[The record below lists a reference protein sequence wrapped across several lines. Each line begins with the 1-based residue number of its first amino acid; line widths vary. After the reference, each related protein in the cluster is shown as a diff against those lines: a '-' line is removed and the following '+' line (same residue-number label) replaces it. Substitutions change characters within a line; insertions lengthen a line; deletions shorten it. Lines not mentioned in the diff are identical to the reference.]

1 MKYSSTRNSNLSY
14 NASATILLGLSKE
27 GGLFLPDN
35 IPTIDLEKCQHMNY
49 EQLAIEI
56 LSLYLNDF
64 TLEEIKYC
72 VHEAYKSFDTDE
84 ITPVKKV
91 KDDYILELFHGPTS
105 AFKDVA
111 LQILPYLISTSL
123 KIQQAPNDIFIL
135 TATSGDTGKAA
146 LEGFKNVDRVK
157 IMVFYPKD
165 GVSEIQKR
173 QMVTSEGKNV
183 YVVGVDG
190 NFDDCQTMVKECFAD
205 EALNEI
211 MKEHHIQFSS
221 ANSIN
226 VGRLI
231 PQIVY
236 YFKAYYDLVNQKE
249 IQLNEKINIS
259 VPTGNFGNILAAY
272 LAKQMGLPIEKFICA
287 SNENNVLTDFIQYG
301 IYNVN
306 RPFMKTN
313 SPSMDILVSSNLE
326 RYLYLLCKD
335 DEYIR
340 NMMESLK
347 LKGSYQV
354 PQLMH
359 KKIKKE
365 FYASCVNQTKTKE
378 VIAKVYHDTHYL
390 LDPHTAVAYQAC
402 QDFKNEKNNDYKTII
417 CATASPYKFMDTV
430 MEALNQPQIN
440 EFEMMEQCEKLTG
453 TQIPF
458 NLKTLKEKAILHDCN
473 VSIDDMKKM
482 IQKAVGEN
490 HD

>member
-1 MKYSSTRNSNLSY
+1 MKYISTRNSNLSY
-14 NASATILLGLSKE
+14 NASETILLGLSKE
-27 GGLFLPDN
+27 GGLFLPDE
-35 IPTIDLEKCQHMNY
+35 IPLIDLEKCLQMNY

-64 TLEEIKYC
+64 TFDQIKYC
-72 VHEAYKSFDTDE
+72 VHEAYKSFDTSE
-84 ITPVKKV
+84 ITPLVKV
-91 KDDYILELFHGPTS
+91 KDDYVLELFHGPTS

-111 LQILPYLISTSL
+111 LQILPYLLSTSL
-123 KIQQAPNDIFIL
+123 QIQQAPNDIFIL

-146 LEGFKNVDRVK
+146 LEGFKDVDRVK

-165 GVSEIQKR
+165 GVSEVQKR
-173 QMVTSEGKNV
+173 QMITSEGKNV
-183 YVVGVDG
+183 YVVGIDG
-190 NFDDCQTMVKECFAD
+190 NFDDCQTMVKDCFAD
-205 EALNEI
+205 EKLNEF
-211 MKEHHIQFSS
+211 MKKHHVQFSS

-226 VGRLI
+226 IGRLI

-236 YFKAYYDLVNQKE
+236 YFKAYFDLVNQNE
-249 IQLNEKINIS
+249 IHLNEKINVS

-272 LAKQMGLPIEKFICA
+272 LAKKMGLPIEKFICA

-301 IYNVN
+301 IYNAN
-306 RPFMKTN
+306 RTFMKTN

-335 DEYIR
+335 DEYIC

-354 PQLMH
+354 PELMH

-378 VIAKVYHDTHYL
+378 VISNVYHETHYL
-390 LDPHTAVAYQAC
+390 LDPHSAVAYQAS
-402 QDFKNEKNNDYKTII
+402 QDFKTEKSNEYKTII

-430 MEALNQPQIN
+430 MESLNQTKTN
-440 EFEMMEQCEKLTG
+440 EFEMMKQCEKLTG
-453 TQIPF
+453 MSIPY
-458 NLKTLKEKAILHDCN
+458 NLKILKDKEILHKCN
-473 VSIDDMKKM
+473 VSINDMKKM
-482 IQKAVGEN
+482 IQNAVGES